1 MRMEALTKID
11 LISRS
16 LHKKLIFWTLWIFN
30 ILMYLIL
37 FFIIFLIL
45 DDKLD
50 SNNFYLVPR
59 VFKASLDFII
69 GIGIIIS
76 GIRLVF
82 TVKKLSQIVPK
93 NLLVWVLFGFFCSI
107 FRCFEQIL
115 FFVNEDNSDDG
126 IFVLILF
133 SYNFDDILPTLV
145 FLQAFKVY
153 SKFLLDDMQESDSF
167 FDEISTIYMKV

>member
-1 MRMEALTKID
+1 
-11 LISRS
+11 
-16 LHKKLIFWTLWIFN
+16 
-30 ILMYLIL
+30 MYLIL

-93 NLLVWVLFGFFCSI
+93 NLLV
-107 FRCFEQIL
+107 
-115 FFVNEDNSDDG
+115 
-126 IFVLILF
+126 
-133 SYNFDDILPTLV
+133 
-145 FLQAFKVY
+145 
-153 SKFLLDDMQESDSF
+153 
-167 FDEISTIYMKV
+167 